1 MLLQQYAPV
10 IENRWF
16 VNFNR
21 LALKGFK
28 SELESVKKGMA
39 TVSPTWTFEPGLTL
53 QSTRDF
59 KFTQDLLERGGQES
73 YESGEPLSYIYYP
86 IFDNWKETK
95 KPVAV
100 LSATIFWKSYF
111 TGILP
116 ESVKVLAVVEN
127 SQGQT
132 FTYEVE

>member
-1 MLLQQYAPV
+1 MQYAPV

-21 LALKGFK
+21 LAWKGFREQLSSILKG
-28 SELESVKKGMA
+28 SA
-39 TVSPTWTFEPGLTL
+39 TISAATSFQPGLDM

-59 KFTQDLLERGGQES
+59 KFTQELLQTGGSEK
-73 YESGEPLSYIYYP
+73 YEAGEPLSYIDYP
-86 IFDNWKETK
+86 VFDNWYSSK
-95 KPVAV
+95 KAVAV

-116 ESVKVLAVVEN
+116 EGVKVLAIVEN
-127 SQGQT
+127 NKGQS
-132 FTYEVE
+132 FTYKVE